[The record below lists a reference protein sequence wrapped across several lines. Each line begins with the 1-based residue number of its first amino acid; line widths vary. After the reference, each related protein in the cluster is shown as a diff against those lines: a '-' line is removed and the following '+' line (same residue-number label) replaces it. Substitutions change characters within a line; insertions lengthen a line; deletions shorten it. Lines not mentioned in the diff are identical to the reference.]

1 MTSGGAGPILVR
13 MKMTRRCLRLVALL
27 LAASLLLSGLA
38 LAGLVPAALA
48 ATAAARELGG
58 KADPP
63 AGCWLG
69 HRPARCSAPPTARS
83 WPCCMATRT
92 GSRSASKDSILA
104 AYLNQVYVG
113 EGVYGIA
120 TAAEHYFA
128 VPVGRLSLAQAA
140 ALAGAIASPE
150 RFRPTAGRTA
160 RPAATWSWT
169 GWRRSA
175 SPARPGSRGQAGCHP
190 RPRSSAM
197 RSASAAAHSPRRTQS
212 SRIAARLR
220 RNATAPR

>member
-58 KADPP
+58 KADPS

-128 VPVGRLSLAQAA
+128 VPVGPLSLAQAA
-140 ALAGAIASPE
+140 ALAGAIARPE
-150 RFRPTAGRTA
+150 RFRPTAGR
-160 RPAATWSWT
+160 AALD
-169 GWRRSA
+169 RRNLVLDRMAAVGFA
-175 SPARPGSRGQAGCHP
+175 SPARV
-190 RPRSSAM
+190 
-197 RSASAAAHSPRRTQS
+197 AA
-212 SRIAARLR
+212 
-220 RNATAPR
+220 